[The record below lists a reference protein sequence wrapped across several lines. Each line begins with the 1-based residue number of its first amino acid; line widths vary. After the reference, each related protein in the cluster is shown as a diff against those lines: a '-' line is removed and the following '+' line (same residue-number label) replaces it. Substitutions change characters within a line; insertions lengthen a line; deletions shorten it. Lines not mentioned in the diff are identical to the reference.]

1 MNKRYFKWQFK
12 NWISLSVVTCLVML
26 LVFLIT
32 IMNINVVPSVSMNKD
47 NIYLPYNTPYIG
59 LTIAAGLMS
68 LVIPIFVCKY
78 RFKRRSA
85 DIFGE
90 APFDKGELLRTRAL
104 IGLIIL
110 LGAYTLVFIIGTIVI
125 VFKQVYY
132 NSIADSAYKL
142 GLIDSPYY
150 YNYGIVI
157 LYWLFYLICL
167 GLAYYLNVYIASLGT
182 NSFNSVV
189 YLLIATVVLSLNVS
203 LISRFLSSIS
213 SSIDSIYPYAPIGWL
228 YGIVVG
234 FMCFDKSIVNNSF
247 MLTYGVDMP
256 NTIMIVVTTVV
267 FIGLSIASIVFVNKG
282 YKEYPEDFG
291 KANPT
296 KLLPQLFIHIMFFFL
311 AWSTASPSLLNMLF
325 ISVISS
331 ISSFIMYGL
340 SYYLCTAVLTKK
352 FNLSKLDWISYSI
365 NVGICLVLVLIK
377 IGFNYNS

>member
-1 MNKRYFKWQFK
+1 
-12 NWISLSVVTCLVML
+12 
-26 LVFLIT
+26 
-32 IMNINVVPSVSMNKD
+32 MNINVVPSVSTNKD
-47 NIYLPYNTPYIG
+47 YTSLPTNTPYIG

-68 LVIPIFVCKY
+68 LVIPVFVCKY

-85 DIFGE
+85 DVFGE

-110 LGAYTLVFIIGTIVI
+110 LGAYTLVFIIGSIVI

-132 NSIADSAYKL
+132 NSMVDSAYKL

-150 YNYGIVI
+150 YNYGMVI
-157 LYWLFYLICL
+157 FYLICL

-182 NSFNSVV
+182 NNFNSVV
-189 YLLIATVVLSLNVS
+189 YLLIATVVLSVNVT
-203 LISRFLSSIS
+203 LISRFLNSLS

-234 FMCFDKSIVNNSF
+234 FMCFERSIVNNSF
-247 MLTYGVDMP
+247 MLTYDVDMP
-256 NTIMIVVTTVV
+256 NTVMIVVTSVV

-296 KLLPQLFIHIMFFFL
+296 KLLPQLFIHIMFFIL
-311 AWSTASPSLLNMLF
+311 AWSTASSSLLNLFF
-325 ISVISS
+325 ISVVSA
-331 ISSFIMYGL
+331 ISSFIMYCL
-340 SYYLCTAVLTKK
+340 SYYLCTAVLTKR
-352 FNLSKLDWISYSI
+352 FNLSKLDWISYFTNI
-365 NVGICLVLVLIK
+365 GICLVLVLIK